1 MQMATT
7 ATLPLAVIMGMYS
20 MKTQIPS
27 KNITDKYDYWP
38 LISTAVAIIMTSAV
52 SIGLYFGIKTIHDSN
67 TETVSVYTEI
77 PDFET
82 NDWATVIDAIKIR
95 TKEMLAVLTGDEVTA
110 YLMDLQYK
118 CSDPDQTFDI
128 LLLQVQIVAREDREA
143 ALSLLEDAE
152 NSIGNFISDKNKN
165 ILSGVKRSLT
175 E

>member
-20 MKTQIPS
+20 MKTQKTS

-110 YLMDLQYK
+110 YLMDLQNK